1 MTKFRLKVNINQ
13 INVETLKQI
22 LWELYLY
29 GVRENIIDLNESNT
43 FSWFYSGDFISA
55 VHAVQKSSHYDI
67 LDEYVLFNI
76 NTKNIVSGDSD
87 YILERLGKNKEK
99 YISTLLSYL
108 NNGTIFY
115 TYWMRDI
122 IEEYY

>member
-1 MTKFRLKVNINQ
+1 MRKYKLKVPMSLINIEMWQ
-13 INVETLKQI
+13 YI
-22 LWELYLY
+22 LNELY
-29 GVRENIIDLNESNT
+29 GVRESTYIIDLNESNT
-43 FSWFYSGDFISA
+43 FSLYYGEDFIKA
-55 VHAVQKSSHYDI
+55 IKAVQKSSHYNTD
-67 LDEYVLFNI
+67 DEYVLINH

-122 IEEYY
+122 IEEYH